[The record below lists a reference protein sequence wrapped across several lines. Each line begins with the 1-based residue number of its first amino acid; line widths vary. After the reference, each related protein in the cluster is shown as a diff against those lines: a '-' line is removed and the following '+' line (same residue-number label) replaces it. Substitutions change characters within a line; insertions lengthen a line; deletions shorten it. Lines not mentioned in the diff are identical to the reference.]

1 MRKLSVRSVV
11 INLTCALFVL
21 LFTYAALSKILDF
34 QKFQI
39 ELGKSPLINS
49 FSIWVAYGIPVSELV
64 LVFLLFVQRTQLLA
78 LYCSFSLM
86 IMFTAYIIAI
96 LQYSD
101 YIPCSCGG
109 VLQNMTWTEHV
120 WFNVFFIVISA
131 ASVLLYPN
139 RIKSLSAIRGNA
151 WTLKWGHII
160 KPFLWNCNVLWCHV
174 LCWWRLFLYCHST
187 PILFPGNFQL
197 LFIRLL

>member
-64 LVFLLFVQRTQLLA
+64 LVFLLFVQRTQLFA

-151 WTLKWGHII
+151 
-160 KPFLWNCNVLWCHV
+160 
-174 LCWWRLFLYCHST
+174 
-187 PILFPGNFQL
+187 
-197 LFIRLL
+197 